1 MTFCNRIGPISGS
14 RVGAWHSLTRLFMS
28 NNWNME
34 PQPSP
39 RSLPA
44 DPSEGG
50 RKKGFPQMPDYCH
63 AVSIRIP
70 PPELLNM
77 NWPEIPDR
85 QLVELCLE
93 GSEASWAEFLRR
105 FHRLI
110 AGVLAKTVRPWF
122 PVTPDLLEDLHQ
134 DVLAKICTNDFRAL
148 RELEWRHDGA
158 LRGLLQVTAASVA
171 QDHVRRRFAQS
182 RDARLE
188 EQLDELKHDRGI
200 NVPAL
205 LQLQGNGGRLSPAL
219 SSGNKGSRE
228 HRSPPQPHCAG
239 TLYSKSMRYEIAR
252 SEERRV
258 GK

>member
-1 MTFCNRIGPISGS
+1 
-14 RVGAWHSLTRLFMS
+14 
-28 NNWNME
+28 
-34 PQPSP
+34 
-39 RSLPA
+39 
-44 DPSEGG
+44 
-50 RKKGFPQMPDYCH
+50 MPDYCH

-93 GSEASWAEFLRR
+93 GSEDAWAELLRR

-110 AGVLAKTVRPWF
+110 ASVLARTVRPWF

-171 QDHVRRRFAQS
+171 QDYVRRRLAQS

-188 EQLDELKHDRGI
+188 EQLDELKHDRGTKDSASAREHKI
-200 NVPAL
+200 MLEQLAKCLEKLIHTEPDHRRDIAMFL
-205 LQLQGNGGRLSPAL
+205 LYYGCRVTAADLARLYHLGIRAVENTVARLSRIA
-219 SSGNKGSRE
+219 RE
-228 HRSPPQPHCAG
+228 HCIQNQ
-239 TLYSKSMRYEIAR
+239 
-252 SEERRV
+252 
-258 GK
+258 